1 MSNTKQ
7 FLIGQYKNLNI
18 NIVTWDGVTAEV
30 DLSCGCLFDHEV
42 DHAPVQGGLADLNQT
57 LNGKLLQ
64 IREEKLFTAVR
75 FETLL
80 FDQAQPNIQSEKL
93 LLIGMGNPEDWSTAD
108 TAKAVQ
114 VAFRTAQQLG
124 VKSVAFAPSILD
136 TGLKVKVDLSS
147 VLVQALLE
155 VYEAHLELEN
165 LGLVSPCTVQTWYFD
180 AGDHQFEEKANNYI
194 QIFKQLTAQ

>member
-42 DHAPVQGGLADLNQT
+42 GHVPVQGGLADLNQT

-114 VAFRTAQQLG
+114 IAFRTAQQLG
-124 VKSVAFAPSILD
+124 AKSVAFAPSILD

-155 VYEAHLELEN
+155 VYEAHLELEK
-165 LGLVSPCTVQTWYFD
+165 LGLVSPCIVQTWYFD

-194 QIFKQLTAQ
+194 QIFKQLTTQ